1 MAALRRFG
9 RALYDKPFLLLVFT
23 ALAWGGNT
31 IASRLAVGEASPMV
45 VVSVRWLIVLVVLC
59 IVARG
64 PIVAD
69 WRALAPRWPYLFVL
83 GALGFTGFNALFYV
97 AGHFTTA
104 INLGLIQGVIPAVVL
119 LGSFLAYGDPVR
131 PIQVIGLMV
140 AGIGVVVATSR
151 GDLGVLL
158 TLGFNNGD
166 VLVLFASFFY
176 AGYTIALRR
185 RPPVQPL
192 AFFTAIAIAAF
203 VTSVPLLAWEIA
215 AGQVLWPSFTG
226 WAVIVFVALIPS
238 LVAQLTFMR
247 GVELIGPGR
256 AGLFVNLIPIFSAL
270 LGVALLG
277 ENFAPYHA
285 VALALVLG
293 GIWLAERAR
302 PVESRAA

>member
-31 IASRLAVGEASPMV
+31 IASRLAVGQASPMV
-45 VVSVRWLIVLVVLC
+45 VVSVRWLIVLVVLGL
-59 IVARG
+59 VARG
-64 PIVAD
+64 PIAAD
-69 WRALAPRWPYLFVL
+69 WRQLAPRWPYLFVL

-97 AGHFTTA
+97 AGHYTSA
-104 INLGLIQGVIPAVVL
+104 INLGLIQGVVPAVVL

-131 PIQVIGLMV
+131 PVQVIGLMV

-158 TLGFNNGD
+158 TLGFNIGD

-192 AFFTAIAIAAF
+192 AFFTTIAIAAF
-203 VTSVPLLAWEIA
+203 VSSAPLLAWEVA
-215 AGQVLWPSFTG
+215 VGQVLWPTPAG
-226 WAVIVFVALIPS
+226 WAIILFVALIPS

-277 ENFAPYHA
+277 EDFALYHA
-285 VALALVLG
+285 VALSLVLG